1 MTSYINEYLIEI
13 AQYPRDG
20 DLFSI
25 KDYFFYNSDTKEYG
39 YRDVVIPV
47 SLVLN
52 KEELA
57 DTETMKSLINSK
69 IPIMRRVIDLNNK
82 KESWIFDT
90 NVLKETKK

>member
-1 MTSYINEYLIEI
+1 MTPYINEYLIEI
-13 AQYPRDG
+13 LQYPRDG

-25 KDYFFYNSDTKEYG
+25 KDYFFYNSDTEEYG

-47 SLVLN
+47 SSVLN
-52 KEELA
+52 KEELP
-57 DTETMKSLINSK
+57 DSETIKSLINSK
-69 IPIMRRVIDLNNK
+69 IPIMRRVIDLNNQ